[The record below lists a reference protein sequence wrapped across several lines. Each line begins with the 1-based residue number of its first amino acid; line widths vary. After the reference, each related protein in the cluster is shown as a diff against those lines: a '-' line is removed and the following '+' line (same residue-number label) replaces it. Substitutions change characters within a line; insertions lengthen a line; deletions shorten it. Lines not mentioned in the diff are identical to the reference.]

1 MDVLGPYPSS
11 HAEFNVLIGDIK
23 PEDLPGR
30 VSQALGV
37 QYLDDMQSPTKPRQR
52 RCLQNQNQHARCA
65 GDAPC
70 ICAWS
75 ERRSTLYY

>member
-11 HAEFNVLIGDIK
+11 RAEFDVLISDIK

-37 QYLDDMQSPTKPRQR
+37 QYLDDMPRQR
-52 RCLQNQNQHARCA
+52 RCLQNQNQHATCA